1 MKKANVRISVSGI
14 KNSLMHL
21 EARKDS
27 HPGEALFITYAK
39 VSDNRFLYS
48 WQLMHH
54 GSIKAGDGSA
64 RPVSHE
70 ELARDVQRLIEN
82 TFIDESTRYADQA
95 DFGLTN

>member
-1 MKKANVRISVSGI
+1 MKKANIHIQSSGI
-14 KNSLMHL
+14 KGSLMHI

-48 WQLMHH
+48 WQLMHC

-70 ELARDVQRLIEN
+70 ELARDVENLIHN
-82 TFIDESTRYADQA
+82 TFIEPFHYVDQA
-95 DFGLTN
+95 DYSLLAE